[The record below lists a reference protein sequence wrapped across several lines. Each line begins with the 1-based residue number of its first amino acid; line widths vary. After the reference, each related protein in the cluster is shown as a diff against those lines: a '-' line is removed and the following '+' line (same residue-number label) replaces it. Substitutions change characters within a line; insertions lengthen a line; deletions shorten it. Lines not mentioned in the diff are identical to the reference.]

1 MQQLTDKIA
10 SHMHSLLKLK
20 ESFDETRLSEFKQS
34 REELFKNI
42 LLDYQQYVILFLI
55 TYNSLLCRVFVDIDV
70 KIEEIDKIVSAE
82 QRRKAVVD
90 ELYNT
95 GSC

>member
-1 MQQLTDKIA
+1 
-10 SHMHSLLKLK
+10 MHSLLKLK